1 MNLPPER
8 KPDWE
13 ETQDYRGYTIELNF
27 FNNPRSVSMHAYVAK
42 GGTRVIV
49 PFSEVMPIRDF
60 ATKEDAR
67 KIGVVAAQREIDAIL
82 KAA

>member
-1 MNLPPER
+1 MALPPER

-13 ETQDYRGYTIELNF
+13 ETQDYRGYTIELLF
-27 FNNPRSVSMHAYVAK
+27 FKYPHTVSMYAYVTK

-49 PFSEVMPIRDF
+49 PFGELMPTRDF
-60 ATKEDAR
+60 ATEEGAR
-67 KIGVVAAQREIDAIL
+67 SVGILATQREIDGIL

>member
-8 KPDWE
+8 KPDRE
-13 ETQDYRGYTIELNF
+13 EAQDYRGYTIELSF
-27 FNNPRSVSMHAYVAK
+27 FKNPQTVSMHAYVAK

-49 PFSEVMPIRDF
+49 PFSALMPIRDF
-60 ATKEDAR
+60 ATEEDAR
-67 KIGVVAAQREIDAIL
+67 EVGIAAAQREIDAIL

>member
-1 MNLPPER
+1 MSLPPER

-13 ETQDYRGYTIELNF
+13 ETQDYRGYAIELSF
-27 FNNPRSVSMHAYVAK
+27 FKNPRTVSMHAYVAK

-49 PFSEVMPIRDF
+49 PFSEAMPIRDF

-67 KIGVVAAQREIDAIL
+67 EVGIAAARREIDAIIR
-82 KAA
+82 AA